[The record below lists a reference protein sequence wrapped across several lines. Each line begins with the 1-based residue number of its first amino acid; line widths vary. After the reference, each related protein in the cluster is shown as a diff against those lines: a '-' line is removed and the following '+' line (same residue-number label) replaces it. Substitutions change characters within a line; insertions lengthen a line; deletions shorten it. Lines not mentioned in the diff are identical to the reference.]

1 VDNEFHRS
9 NNIFSFWNA
18 EQKRHIE
25 FYFIKVDCV
34 AEITAINIRN
44 LRCLRE
50 TGYVK
55 IKPITV
61 LVGRNSAGKSTF
73 ARSFPLFRQSVEE
86 KKRAPILWYGRL
98 VDFGGFKDALNRDS
112 DVSEIEFGFEM
123 VADIN
128 TRISSFWG
136 TSHLWSTSLL
146 DPFKKE
152 ETNVEVKIIIKQ
164 DSNNQNAFASKL
176 EFIIHGNNI
185 SIELNNKN
193 SVNTIF
199 VNGDNVWATGV
210 STVKAIV
217 NQRNIIPEITFAKS
231 RRIRGNDNSETT
243 IWTPF
248 DFMFENLVSSI
259 FPHVHGNTSR
269 TKVLSI
275 INSIVVSDDSRLLAS
290 LKSIRASYTWRQYT
304 STLNLESKSFIYLK
318 NRIYASLIVKLIESI
333 DDGLANYFLGVKY
346 LEPLR
351 ATTQRYYRRQE
362 LAIDEIDSKGTNVA
376 MFLDS
381 LTDREKQSFEAWMA
395 NHFKVIVG
403 TSNEGGHISLKIAES
418 KGAPSTNL
426 ADMGFGFSQ
435 LLPIAVQLWS
445 SIQTKG
451 SIKSVRQNNTTC
463 IVIEQPE
470 LHLHPE
476 YQARIADVMVAA
488 INGSAE
494 NKNKISII
502 AETHSP
508 NIVNRLGQL
517 IEEGA
522 INEDDVQV
530 VLFENTK
537 EGESNIRISN
547 FNSDGVLQ
555 DWPYGFFEAE
565 GY

>member
-1 VDNEFHRS
+1 M
-9 NNIFSFWNA
+9 
-18 EQKRHIE
+18 
-25 FYFIKVDCV
+25 

-44 LRCLRE
+44 LRSLRD
-50 TGYVK
+50 TGNIK

-123 VADIN
+123 VSDID
-128 TRISSFWG
+128 TKISSFWSA
-136 TSHLWSTSLL
+136 SHLWSSNLL
-146 DPFKKE
+146 DLSKKE
-152 ETNVEVKIIIKQ
+152 KTNIKVKIIIRQ
-164 DSNNQNAFASKL
+164 DSNSQNAFASKL
-176 EFIIHGNNI
+176 ELIVYGNKI
-185 SIELNNKN
+185 SIELHNQN
-193 SVNTIF
+193 SVNTIS
-199 VNGDNVWATGV
+199 VNGDNVWTTGA
-210 STVKAIV
+210 SNVKAIV
-217 NQRNIIPEITFAKS
+217 NQGKIIPTITFAKS
-231 RRIRGNDNSETT
+231 RRIKRDDNSETT
-243 IWTPF
+243 VWATF
-248 DFMFENLVSSI
+248 DLLFENLVTSI
-259 FPHVHGNTSR
+259 FQYVHGNTSR
-269 TKVLSI
+269 SKVLNM
-275 INSIVVSDDSRLLAS
+275 INSIVVSDDSRLLES
-290 LKSIRASYTWRQYT
+290 LKSIKAGSTWRQYT
-304 STLNLESKSFIYLK
+304 STLNLESKSFIFLK
-318 NRIYASLIVKLIESI
+318 NRIYASLIIKLIESI

-351 ATTQRYYRRQE
+351 ATAQRYYRRQE

-381 LTDREKQSFEAWMA
+381 LTEKEKQSFEAWMA
-395 NHFKVIVG
+395 KHFKVIVG
-403 TSNEGGHISLKIAES
+403 TSNEGGHISLNIAES

-451 SIKSVRQNNTTC
+451 SIKSVRQNKTTC
-463 IVIEQPE
+463 IVVEQPE

-476 YQARIADVMVAA
+476 YQARIADVMVAT
-488 INGSAE
+488 IKGIEE
-494 NKNKISII
+494 NKTEISII

-517 IEEGA
+517 VEEGV
-522 INEDDVQV
+522 INESDVQV
-530 VLFENTK
+530 VLFENSN
-537 EGESNIRISN
+537 EGASNIRVSN
-547 FNSDGVLQ
+547 FNSEGVLQ
-555 DWPYGFFEAE
+555 DWPYGFFEVD